1 MVGIMPK
8 AQKPKI
14 EYDYKM
20 RGLMVD
26 ISKDDLA
33 SMARQACEKHGQLD
47 LLKHDIRYV
56 WYCLPVDEK
65 DHKNRAKF
73 GIGLVEVVII
83 ASFFLF
89 VLGGIKLAELL
100 VKWMA

>member
-33 SMARQACEKHGQLD
+33 SMAR
-47 LLKHDIRYV
+47 
-56 WYCLPVDEK
+56 
-65 DHKNRAKF
+65 
-73 GIGLVEVVII
+73 
-83 ASFFLF
+83 
-89 VLGGIKLAELL
+89 
-100 VKWMA
+100 